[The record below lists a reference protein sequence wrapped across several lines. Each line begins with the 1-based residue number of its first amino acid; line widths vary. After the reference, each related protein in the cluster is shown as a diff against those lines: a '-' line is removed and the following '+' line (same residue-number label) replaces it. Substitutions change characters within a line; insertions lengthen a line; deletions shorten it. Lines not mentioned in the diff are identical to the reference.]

1 MAMCCSRVVLAVGGR
16 EGGRETASSEGKD
29 EGAAATGW
37 GCYRL
42 MLNATFIEVRR
53 ISGLK
58 Y

>member
-1 MAMCCSRVVLAVGGR
+1 MLQPGGGASGG
-16 EGGRETASSEGKD
+16 EGGGQGDSSEGKD

-53 ISGLK
+53 ISRLK